1 MTSFIAISCPSGCP
15 LRSEVVLIDQAT
27 ALLPHGRLVEVTR
40 VCCVGESAAAPCTS
54 SKPPPPAVGAG
65 FTKGLWPLE
74 LRAHPRPDHDAGS
87 LSVRCR
93 SPGRQ
98 LGQLPRS
105 PSNRV
110 DQKLAVSSSDD
121 LSAGLEISVRIGKLA
136 LQLGDAID
144 QQAHILFQEIGWTL
158 STAHGVSLP
167 GSLAIFINQGE
178 IQTTSTGTVLRSR
191 RHSCRGQVG
200 WSGDGCTSI
209 GRAVRRP
216 PRNHPAPGAE
226 WFAHARSL
234 RGFRLMQP
242 TPLTSACRSPR
253 RCFWQFLQHVHPP
266 HPPAPRLPGS
276 PRPGRIG
283 DQRQIRDI

>member
-15 LRSEVVLIDQAT
+15 LRSEVVLIDKCRP
-27 ALLPHGRLVEVTR
+27 LLPHGRR
-40 VCCVGESAAAPCTS
+40 SRSPACVAWASTWRRLAPRAS
-54 SKPPPPAVGAG
+54 RAKPPRQLSVPASD
-65 FTKGLWPLE
+65 
-74 LRAHPRPDHDAGS
+74 RAYGRSSCARIRGRITMQDRLASDAG
-87 LSVRCR
+87 

-110 DQKLAVSSSDD
+110 NQKLAVSSSDD
-121 LSAGLEISVRIGKLA
+121 FSAGLEISVRIGELA

-144 QQAHILFQEIGWTL
+144 QQVHILFHGIGWTL
-158 STAHGVSLP
+158 GTAHGVSVP
-167 GSLAIFINQGE
+167 GSLAVFINQGE

-209 GRAVRRP
+209 GRAIRRSP
-216 PRNHPAPGAE
+216 RRNHPAPSAE
-226 WFAHARSL
+226 WFAHAPSL

-242 TPLTSACRSPR
+242 MPLTRACRSPR
-253 RCFWQFLQHVHPP
+253 RCFCSSRNTCIRRTPR
-266 HPPAPRLPGS
+266 PRL
-276 PRPGRIG
+276 
-283 DQRQIRDI
+283 